1 MGKRIEQ
8 GTGGQILT
16 NFPLRIAMTGLT
28 AANSM
33 DKRSAVMKAKSAGVA
48 WRDFPT
54 IGFVLTLANGA
65 KHQNS

>member
-1 MGKRIEQ
+1 MRRRMKQ

-28 AANSM
+28 AANRM
-33 DKRSAVMKAKSAGVA
+33 DKRRAVMKAKSAGVA

-54 IGFVLTLANGA
+54 IVCVMLAIGA
-65 KHQNS
+65 KHQIS